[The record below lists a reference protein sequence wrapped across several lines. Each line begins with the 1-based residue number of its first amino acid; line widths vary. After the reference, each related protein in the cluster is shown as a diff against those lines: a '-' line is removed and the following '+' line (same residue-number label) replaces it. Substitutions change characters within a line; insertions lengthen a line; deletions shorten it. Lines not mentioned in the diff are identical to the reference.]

1 VHAVGK
7 SSNPEGTNE
16 HLLDVAVCTSKPAGA
31 ELQARQVPKIG
42 NFSDVVAQHFN
53 MRHGMSNFRLGGKVN

>member
-1 VHAVGK
+1 MSISWMWLSVRPNRPGP
-7 SSNPEGTNE
+7 N
-16 HLLDVAVCTSKPAGA
+16 C
-31 ELQARQVPKIG
+31 RQVPKIG